1 MHVTKTKMA
10 AMLLQ
15 KKHLISVNNN
25 SLLFYH
31 YLSRSVSACLTVSAL
46 LRRNKFVCNLE
57 GDQQILVIV

>member
-31 YLSRSVSACLTVSAL
+31 YLSQSVSACLTVSAL
-46 LRRNKFVCNLE
+46 LQGATV
-57 GDQQILVIV
+57 Q